1 MENLKEFKL
10 EYIEAIKREIN
21 TDFTGRDKI
30 KIEIP
35 IISEITHNYITVYLD
50 RLDNGDYKIAD
61 NLQLSK
67 VIKKSGKDLKN
78 YIDLKDTF
86 LRLDDSGEIYT
97 IADKNSLFFNFNMF
111 LRDYIIVE
119 SKLKVA

>member
-1 MENLKEFKL
+1 MENLKEFKF

-21 TDFTGRDKI
+21 TDFIGKDKI

-35 IISEITHNYITVYLD
+35 IISEITHNYITIFLD
-50 RLDNGDYKIAD
+50 KLDNGDYKITD

-67 VIKKSGKDLKN
+67 IIKNSGKDLKN
-78 YIDLKDTF
+78 YIDPEETF
-86 LRLDDSGEIYT
+86 LRLDDSGEVYT
-97 IADKNSLFFNFNMF
+97 IADKNSLFFKFNMF
-111 LRDYIIVE
+111 LRDYVVTE